1 MLGKKIKQQIK
12 DLNLQWNNLEWEIT
26 DVDNNT
32 TDPDIRSYYI
42 SELLCVQDSI
52 ELEIANLE
60 HKLAMIPLKF
70 MLGGFVI
77 FVIGMTIYMMS

>member
-12 DLNLQWNNLEWEIT
+12 DLNIQWDHLEWEIA
-26 DVDNNT
+26 DVYNSNA
-32 TDPDIRSYYI
+32 DPDIKTYHV

-60 HKLAMIPLKF
+60 HELAMIPLRV

-77 FVIGMTIYMMS
+77 FVIGMIVYMAW